1 MGNFFI
7 IIALIAI
14 LLLTPVSYMRI
25 DAKCTLPIVVNKF
38 GFSSCEFPP
47 DISVLDEEK
56 HIAATDQ
63 LKLITGSNYT
73 IDIHV
78 GNSGRKDGIPFYLI
92 LQIKDE
98 NGVIHEL
105 MWRKETIRPIL
116 QSQHFKLPWVPRQA
130 GNFTIEAYMWS
141 NLDMPEVLT
150 TPRPIGISVV
160 DLDTLKNTNMEINVY
175 GSYDP
180 ASLSGHFLKGKLSD
194 GSGRPVANGNVTIF
208 VDHQLMGIT
217 LSDPEG
223 CFDFND
229 WKDYKLLQEIQNARE
244 RGQSNVD
251 LGFTAVYSGNVE
263 HRPANATKISILYL
277 FAVPLRP
284 AQYEISTS
292 PSIIQVKPG
301 ESTDFES
308 KVKPLYKEVEV
319 EHMSLFIER
328 LPCGVSYGFR
338 DQPYDDSRVTL
349 EHPGIFKI
357 VLMTEEYTKPG
368 RYHLQLLQDATH
380 NPYIRDPDLG
390 MIVFEV
396 MPP

>member
-1 MGNFFI
+1 MSNFSI

-25 DAKCTLPIVVNKF
+25 DARCTLPIIVNKF

-47 DISVLDEEK
+47 DVYVLDEK
-56 HIAATDQ
+56 KNVATTDQ

-78 GNSGRKDGIPFYLI
+78 GNSGRKDNVPFYLI

-98 NGVIHEL
+98 NSTVHEI

-116 QSQHFKLPWVPRQA
+116 QSQHFKLPWIPRQS
-130 GNFTIEAYMWS
+130 GNFTIEVYMWS
-141 NLDMPEVLT
+141 SLDMPEVLT
-150 TPRPIGISVV
+150 TPRPVMVSVV

-175 GSYDP
+175 GSFNP
-180 ASLSGHFLKGKLSD
+180 STLSGHFLKGKLSD

-208 VDHQLMGIT
+208 VDHQLMDIT

-223 CFDFND
+223 CFDFNG
-229 WKDYKLLQEIQNARE
+229 WKDYKLLQEIHNAKE
-244 RGQSNVD
+244 KGQSKID
-251 LGFTAVYSGNVE
+251 LEFTAVYSGNVE
-263 HRPANATKISILYL
+263 HRLANATKISILYL
-277 FAVPLRP
+277 FPVPLVQ

-292 PSIIQVKPG
+292 PSRIQVTQG
-301 ESTDFES
+301 QSIDFKL
-308 KVKPLYKEVEV
+308 KVKPLTKEVAV
-319 EHMSLFIER
+319 EHMSVYVER

-349 EHPGIFKI
+349 EHQGLFKI
-357 VLMTEEYTKPG
+357 VLITEKYTKPG
-368 RYHLQLLQDATH
+368 RYYLQLLQDPMRNSH
-380 NPYIRDPDLG
+380 IRDPNLG
-390 MIVFEV
+390 MVILEV
-396 MPP
+396 LSP